1 MPINFNKEE
10 NLEIPEKKVSPS
22 EEWAEFGKDRPKNV
36 QETEVS
42 KADEKNITDQ
52 IKKEIELMEL
62 DESLKAEAKKKAS
75 KIEFLGEKEKI
86 EHLLEI
92 AREKGVV
99 FAVKT
104 AREMKDPYLL
114 DILHDILAKE
124 GFYQTF
130 GSGNANYNGN
140 DDK

>member
-1 MPINFNKEE
+1 MSPINSNKEE
-10 NLEIPEKKVSPS
+10 NLKVPERKISSS

-42 KADEKNITDQ
+42 EIDEKNIADQ

-62 DESLKAEAKKKAS
+62 DETLKAEAKKKAL
-75 KIEFLGEKEKI
+75 KIEFLGEKEKL

-92 AREKGVV
+92 AHEKGVV
-99 FAVKT
+99 FAIKT

-114 DILHDILAKE
+114 DILHDLLSKE
-124 GFYQTF
+124 GLYKSF
-130 GSGNANYNGN
+130 GKGSSDDN